1 MRVFVD
7 RCMITHVNIC
17 FFFSAFRIRVA
28 KSQKDMVLEG
38 VITSPHRRSQT
49 PFSPPSVKKQY
60 TKEDELGS
68 FSTVVRRHRYLL
80 TALVLLAVLCT
91 VYLYFAV
98 TLGAGDICY
107 GLNPTQKALCQVK
120 LAKESIAKRKLKL

>member
-1 MRVFVD
+1 MYD
-7 RCMITHVNIC
+7 YSCKYL